1 MRQVSRGGK
10 RDRTAPRQR
19 PRPRWLLPVQ
29 LTAAVVAL
37 VAVAG
42 VGYRLLDDLGILR
55 RGFAVAGQYAVELSG
70 EAGLVVRKIV
80 IDGDRRTAQTDL
92 AGVLARYRGQNILE
106 VEKGVVKTR
115 IEELPWVRTASV
127 FRRFPDTLVVRL
139 EEYRPMAVWWS
150 EGRRRIVAD
159 DGHVIGVDDG
169 GQFRRLPVLA
179 GKNAPARAGEL
190 FRLVGTAPELAS
202 RVTRATLV
210 GERRW
215 NVWLDRA
222 VEVRLPETG
231 GEEAWRFLAQRQ
243 RETGLLAR
251 AIDVID
257 LRHKDWLVLKL
268 MEPPAPPEGRP
279 A

>member
-1 MRQVSRGGK
+1 MRQVSRK
-10 RDRTAPRQR
+10 RDRAAPRQR

-29 LTAAVVAL
+29 LTAAAVAL
-37 VAVAG
+37 VTVVG

-55 RGFAVAGQYAVELSG
+55 RGLAVVEQRAVDLSG
-70 EAGLVVRKIV
+70 EAGLVVRRIV
-80 IDGDRRTAQTDL
+80 IDGDERTAQRDL
-92 AGVLARYRGQNILE
+92 GSVLARYRGRNILE
-106 VEKGVVKTR
+106 VEQDVVKAR
-115 IEELPWVRTASV
+115 LEELPWVRSATV

-150 EGRRRIVAD
+150 QGRRRLVAD
-159 DGHVIGVDDG
+159 DGHVIGVDDS

-190 FRLVGTAPELAS
+190 FRLVGTAPDLAS

-215 NVWLDRA
+215 NVWLDRS

-257 LRHKDWLVLKL
+257 LRQKDRLVLKL
-268 MEPPAPPEGRP
+268 MEPPGPPVERP